1 MCGGTEKFLMIIL
14 PAIDICGGQCVRLLR
29 GDFGT
34 AEKVA
39 EDPLKTAL
47 SFGAAGAE
55 WLHMVDLDGAKVG
68 RPVNT
73 AIFTEAAE
81 KSGLKVEVGG
91 GVRSMET
98 VEIYLAAGV
107 SRVILGSAALSDPA
121 LVKEAAGKY
130 GEKIAVGIDAK
141 NRMVSADG
149 WLNDSDVD
157 FVELAKRMEQLG
169 VDCIIFT
176 DISKDGTLSGPNLE
190 QLDELS
196 RAVSCKVVA
205 SGGISDIDD
214 IKALRQLDLY
224 GAICG
229 KSLYSGRLDLTAAIA
244 AAR

>member
-1 MCGGTEKFLMIIL
+1 MIIL

-47 SFGAAGAE
+47 SFQAAGAE
-55 WLHMVDLDGAKVG
+55 WLHMVDLDGAKAG

-73 AIFTEAAE
+73 AIFTGAAE
-81 KSGLKVEVGG
+81 RSGLKVEVGG
-91 GVRSMET
+91 GIRSMET
-98 VEIYLAAGV
+98 VESYLAAGV

-121 LVKEAAGKY
+121 LVKEAAGRY

-149 WLNDSDVD
+149 WLKDSTVD
-157 FVELAKRMEQLG
+157 FVELAKQVEQMG

-190 QLDELS
+190 QLDELR

-205 SGGISDIDD
+205 SGGISDIGD
-214 IKALRQLDLY
+214 IKALRSLELY

-229 KSLYSGRLDLTAAIA
+229 KSLYSGRLDLAEAIA
-244 AAR
+244 AAE